1 MLSVDE
7 VRDAFEYDSES
18 GMVFFKGTKNEAG
31 KVKANRRTSYR
42 YLSLKGKTLLAHRV
56 AWALCNGEW
65 PSGQIDHIDG
75 DGLNNAIDNLRDV
88 SHAENQRNQRLHI
101 KNKSG
106 FRGVHQEKRSGKWVA
121 MIWVGKKRK
130 HIGTFSSAA
139 LAAEARRAAEIEY
152 WGK

>member
-7 VRDAFEYDSES
+7 IRAAFDCDEES
-18 GMVFFKGTKNEAG
+18 GIVFFKGTKTEAG
-31 KVKANRRTSYR
+31 KAKPNRRTSYR
-42 YLSLKGKTLLAHRV
+42 YLSCKGKSLLAHRV
-56 AWALCNGEW
+56 IWVLCKGEW

-75 DGLNNAIDNLRDV
+75 NGLNNAIKNLRDV
-88 SHAENQRNQRLHI
+88 SHAENQRNQRLHK

-106 FRGVHQEKRSGKWVA
+106 FRGVHYENRSGKWVA

-130 HIGTFSSAA
+130 SLGRFHSAA
-139 LAAEARRAAEIEY
+139 LAAEARRAAEIEH